1 MTTLIIITIISFVFG
16 IDITKAIMGFIKR
29 VKGEKEEKNSK

>member
-29 VKGEKEEKNSK
+29 AKGEKEENNSK